1 MNKTDTIRPA
11 EAGDLE
17 ALVPLFDAYRVFYA
31 CPSDPAAARAFL
43 AARLDAGDSRIFLA
57 VREGRAVGFTQ
68 LYPSFSSLSMRR
80 VWILNDLYVAPEARR
95 TGAGRALMSAAES
108 FARAD
113 GAKGLALATQI
124 GNRTAQG
131 LYAKMGYR
139 RDEEFFHY
147 SLTF

>member
-1 MNKTDTIRPA
+1 MTSIRAA
-11 EAGDLE
+11 EASDLE
-17 ALVPLFDAYRVFYA
+17 ALVLLFDAYRVFYA
-31 CPSDPAAARAFL
+31 CPSDPDAARAFL
-43 AARLDAGDSRIFLA
+43 SARLAAGDSQILLA
-57 VREGRAVGFTQ
+57 VQEDRAVGFTQ

-80 VWILNDLYVAPEARR
+80 LWILNDLYVAPETRG
-95 TGAGRALMSAAES
+95 TGTGKALMSAAER

-124 GNRTAQG
+124 GNRIAQG

-147 SLTF
+147 SLIF

>member
-1 MNKTDTIRPA
+1 MTTIRA
-11 EAGDLE
+11 AVADDLE
-17 ALVPLFDAYRVFYA
+17 ALVLLFDAYRVFYHA
-31 CPSDPAAARAFL
+31 ASDPEAARRFL
-43 AARLDAGDSRIFLA
+43 RARLAAGDSRIFLA
-57 VREGRAVGFTQ
+57 VREGKAIGFTQ

-80 VWILNDLYVAPEARR
+80 LWILNDLYVAPEARR
-95 TGAGRALMSAAES
+95 AGTGKDLMSAAEA

-124 GNRTAQG
+124 GNGVAQR

-147 SLTF
+147 ALTF